1 MQRDESE
8 PVRVCVLQSGLGSVC
23 QPASH
28 VCSQQADTGP
38 ACREL
43 SVRILL
49 STHLYHIIAHPSI
62 LMFG

>member
-43 SVRILL
+43 
-49 STHLYHIIAHPSI
+49 
-62 LMFG
+62 